1 MALDDS
7 EVGATIAVSDMAKA
21 KKFYEGTLGLSDG
34 EEQGDG
40 GTTYSCGGGTKIH
53 IYPSPD
59 NAGKSGATL
68 AAFETDDIEKQV
80 DELSAA
86 GATFEQYDLE
96 GLKTDEKGIAEFGG
110 QRGGWLKDPDGNI
123 LGVWQRS

>member
-1 MALDDS
+1 MGLSDS
-7 EVGATIAVSDMAKA
+7 KVGATVPVSDMGKA
-21 KKFYEGTLGLSDG
+21 KEFYEGTLGLSGG

-40 GTTYSCGGGTKIH
+40 GTTYPCGSGTQIH

-68 AAFETDDIEKQV
+68 AAFETDDVEKQV

-86 GATFEQYDLE
+86 GVTFEQYDSE
-96 GLKTDEKGIAEFGG
+96 PIKTNEKGIADFGG

-123 LGVWQRS
+123 LGVWQR